1 MKCTLCKT
9 GEMRDGV
16 TTITLERD
24 ETTLVIRD
32 VTAEVCN
39 QCEFALLS
47 LETYDRAREMLND
60 AVRRGVR
67 VEVVIFTDEEQVVQ
81 PVGR

>member
-24 ETTLVIRD
+24 KTTLVIKD
-32 VTAEVCN
+32 VTAEVCD

-60 AVRRGVR
+60 AVRRGVQ
-67 VEVVIFTDEEQVVQ
+67 VEVVVFTNEEEVVQ
-81 PVGR
+81 AIGR

>member
-1 MKCTLCKT
+1 
-9 GEMRDGV
+9 MRDGV

-24 ETTLVIRD
+24 KTTLVIKD
-32 VTAEVCN
+32 VTAEVCD

-60 AVRRGVR
+60 AVRRGVQ
-67 VEVVIFTDEEQVVQ
+67 VEVVVFTNEEEVVQ
-81 PVGR
+81 AIGR